1 MNKEKQIKLNL
12 NDIFGYVRSTLL
24 YLETK
29 NEKLDKEE
37 IIMYLKSVP
46 KIIEETKEL
55 LKEIELER
63 NDNNDR

>member
-12 NDIFGYVRSTLL
+12 NDILGYVRSTLL

-46 KIIEETKEL
+46 EIIEETKEL